1 MQLITSPRKSRH
13 CFIMGKHVKELSKII
28 DEIVHYYCSRCKTYK
43 PEPEMYMSESSIKRR
58 DMSCIACSKTRSREF
73 RLRNF
78 LRCLVSN
85 AKSRATRKGIVFN
98 IVEDDLTIPE
108 VCPLLGILLV
118 IGNNVDTR
126 NSSPSIDRIDNT
138 LGYIRGNVRIISF
151 LANSMKRDVPKEY
164 LINFADNIKQY
175 MT

>member
-1 MQLITSPRKSRH
+1 MS
-13 CFIMGKHVKELSKII
+13 KHVKELSKVI
-28 DEIVHYYCSRCKTYK
+28 DGVVNYYCSRCKTYK
-43 PEPEMYMSESSIKRR
+43 LESEMYMNESSIKRR
-58 DMSCIACSKTRSREF
+58 DMSCIVCSKVRSREF

-78 LRCLVSN
+78 LRCLVSS
-85 AKSRATRKGIVFN
+85 ARTRANRKGILFD
-98 IVEDDLTIPE
+98 ITEEDLIIPE

-126 NSSPSIDRIDNT
+126 NSSPSIDRVDNA

-151 LANSMKRDVPKEY
+151 LANSMKRDVPKAQ
-164 LINFADNIKQY
+164 LLTFADNIKQY